1 MTSLRVFHG
10 LSKAMDS
17 SLNNA
22 LLAEKSVRERER
34 ERERKRERERG
45 GGGETDRQRET
56 EREKDSR

>member
-22 LLAEKSVRERER
+22 LLAEKSERERER
-34 ERERKRERERG
+34 ERERGGGGDRQTERDREREG
-45 GGGETDRQRET
+45 
-56 EREKDSR
+56 